1 MRRAVGSF
9 FCAFLQEDL
18 SKYEFYGMAKMVLPK
33 NGKRLVPCIV
43 RGVSWP
49 PDLTKGGLQMG
60 TSEVLQLC
68 LVIIGICSLFVQA
81 QRQLT
86 RARTVFRGT
95 KQRLALLFSS
105 MGASLGPKERASAD
119 LTV

>member
-1 MRRAVGSF
+1 MRILWYGEDGATKKRQAVCPLHRQG
-9 FCAFLQEDL
+9 CFL
-18 SKYEFYGMAKMVLPK
+18 A
-33 NGKRLVPCIV
+33 
-43 RGVSWP
+43 
-49 PDLTKGGLQMG
+49 PDLTKGGLQMS